1 MNGAESYRVLVV
13 DDDPDVANYVRVILE
28 RHTGSLVR
36 VIGDPA
42 LARVTAAEFRPDVVV
57 TDIQM
62 PGMTG
67 LEMMG
72 LLHEDQPGLPVIV
85 MTAHASIDYAVQAL
99 RSQADEF
106 LVKPIA
112 SAQLSAAVL
121 RLAAQWR
128 SHTEHEKELGRAAEV
143 QRGLLPQQSIDL
155 PGYEIAGGCTPARAV
170 GGDFFDWYPVGQ
182 GAAITLAD
190 VMGKGIGAAII
201 AATVRAVLRAG
212 SPNDDI
218 SAAVTAADAALD
230 SDLRQAGAF
239 VTLFTGQLDSERN
252 EFRYVD
258 AGHGLSVVTRADGEV
273 ERLATTSLPLG
284 LGLDESWREH
294 TVTLQPGDTLVSV
307 SDGVLDLFDGTL
319 ASLDEVE
326 KIARSA
332 SSAREIVDSLLL
344 LASDGAPDDVTV
356 VALRRTA

>member
-1 MNGAESYRVLVV
+1 MNGPENYRVLVV
-13 DDDPDVANYVRVILE
+13 DDDPDVANYVRVIVE

-36 VIGDPA
+36 IIGDPA
-42 LARVTAAEFRPDVVV
+42 LARQTAAEFGPDVVV
-57 TDIQM
+57 TDIEM
-62 PGMTG
+62 PGMSG

-72 LLHEDQPGLPVIV
+72 LLHEDSPGLPVIV
-85 MTAHASIDYAVQAL
+85 MTAHASLEYAVQAL
-99 RSQADEF
+99 RSQAEEF
-106 LVKPIA
+106 FVKPIA

-128 SHTEHEKELGRAAEV
+128 SRTEHEKELGRAAEV
-143 QRGLLPQQSIDL
+143 QRGLLPQLPIDL

-170 GGDFFDWYPVGQ
+170 GGDFFDWYPVERGV
-182 GAAITLAD
+182 AITLAD

-201 AATVRAVLRAG
+201 AATVRAVLRSG
-212 SPNDDI
+212 LPNDDI
-218 SAAVTAADAALD
+218 SAAVSTADVALD

-239 VTLFTGQLDSERN
+239 VTLFTGRLDAVRN

-258 AGHGLSVVTRADGEV
+258 AGHGLSLVTRTGGGAT
-273 ERLATTSLPLG
+273 RLATTSLPLG

-294 TVTLQPGDTLVSV
+294 TVTLQPGDSLVSV

-319 ASLDEVE
+319 ASLQEVE
-326 KIARSA
+326 RIARSS
-332 SSAREIVDSLLL
+332 SSAQEIVDSLLL

-356 VALRRTA
+356 VAVRRTA